1 MTDRIENQQG
11 AERTED
17 NSVSNMLKETL
28 SSPKAW
34 SGLQKNDTASGAY
47 SKQNPNLPDVE
58 IAAYGVIVAPG
69 NPDKEVIKGMV
80 EAAIDRVNDM
90 LDRLHEAKP
99 GHPRKPGEGSYG
111 GGSFQISDDMLE
123 RFKDAKP
130 TRLEEPKV
138 MNAYGGSEG
147 SIGRGEKFVVK
158 PENQVTEEMIEN
170 FKKAKPAPM
179 PRIELDQLPKAPIT
193 DGFGTIQ
200 KPKN

>member
-11 AERTED
+11 TERAED
-17 NSVSNMLKETL
+17 NAASNMLKETL

-34 SGLQKNDTASGAY
+34 PGLQKDDTAGGAY

-130 TRLEEPKV
+130 TTLEAPKGES
-138 MNAYGGSEG
+138 YHLGSEG
-147 SIGRGEKFVVK
+147 SIGLGEPFVLK
-158 PENQVTEEMIEN
+158 PENAVTPEMLEN
-170 FKKAKPAPM
+170 FKKAKPVPL
-179 PRIELDQLPKAPIT
+179 PQIDLDQIPKSPLGVA
-193 DGFGTIQ
+193 Q
-200 KPKN
+200 KPKS